1 MVTLHRHHREKMEPR
16 RYCSSLCNKLTVALL
31 LCAVAAAKVTP
42 GVSNQLDCSM
52 RRLMYKRANAIQ
64 PWRAPHRAVFDS
76 LELASQC
83 GETPPE
89 STTFQ
94 PQPEAPTVPST
105 EPSVFVD
112 AVRGDDH
119 HLGTEVQPVRTVA
132 AAIDICRQPGGPRRV
147 VLRAGNHFLNQ
158 TLRLG
163 PSDSG
168 LTVTAY
174 PGELPWLSGGNHV
187 P

>member
-1 MVTLHRHHREKMEPR
+1 MVTR
-16 RYCSSLCNKLTVALL
+16 CVALL
-31 LCAVAAAKVTP
+31 LCAVAAAKAAP
-42 GVSNQLDCSM
+42 EVSNQLDCSM
-52 RRLMYKRANAIQ
+52 RRLMYKRANTVQ

-76 LELASQC
+76 LQLGSQC

-89 STTFQ
+89 STAFQ
-94 PQPEAPTVPST
+94 PQPEAPTALST

-112 AVRGDDH
+112 AIRGDDH
-119 HLGTEVQPVRTVA
+119 HSGIEVRPVRTVHA
-132 AAIDICRQPGGPRRV
+132 AVDICRQPGGPRRV

-158 TLRLG
+158 TLQLG

-168 LTVTAY
+168 LTITAF
-174 PGELPWLSGGNHV
+174 PGEHPWLSGGDHV